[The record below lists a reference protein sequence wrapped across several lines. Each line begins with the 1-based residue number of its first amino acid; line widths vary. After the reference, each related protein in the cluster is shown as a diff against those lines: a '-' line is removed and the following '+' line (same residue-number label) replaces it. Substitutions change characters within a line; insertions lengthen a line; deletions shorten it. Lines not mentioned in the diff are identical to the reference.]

1 MPSPPSIALVA
12 ASSVVPRLD
21 LEAGADRLRSAG
33 CDVFLHPQCFD
44 THFTYAGS
52 DHQRAD
58 ALWQVANDDRFN
70 VIWLARGGYGAVRLL
85 PLLDQLTLA
94 HGPPPRKLLVGYSD
108 VTVLHEY
115 ARARWH
121 WPTLHAPMPAAAN
134 FGLYDPAHWRGLL
147 DLINGKHP
155 GRAWGER
162 PLKWLNTNPDSASS
176 PLAASRSGMPG
187 ESIELELIGGNL
199 SLWASIVGTP
209 YAPTPGKSRLIFFED
224 IGEKYYR
231 IDRMLTQI
239 RQAGLL
245 DGAAA
250 LLLGDFTNCDDDAPQ
265 LVRGPDDSKIPLRR
279 QFGKDEAITE
289 IFATLPLPVATGLP
303 VGHGPNFAPLPLGA
317 TYRATSDGAFELIH
331 WDWLVT

>member
-1 MPSPPSIALVA
+1 MASPPSIALVA

-21 LEAGADRLRSAG
+21 LEAGADRLRAAG
-33 CDVFLHPQCFD
+33 CDVFLHPQCFE

-52 DHQRAD
+52 DQQRAD
-58 ALWQVANDDRFN
+58 ALWQVASDDRFN
-70 VIWLARGGYGAVRLL
+70 IIWLARGGYGAVRLL
-85 PLLDQLTLA
+85 PFLDQLTA
-94 HGPPPRKLLVGYSD
+94 QHGPPPRKLLVGYSD

-115 ARARWH
+115 ARTRWR

-134 FGLYDPAHWRGLL
+134 FGLYDPTHWRALL

-162 PLKWLNTNPDSASS
+162 PLHWLNQPATA
-176 PLAASRSGMPG
+176 
-187 ESIELELIGGNL
+187 EVELIGGNL

-209 YAPTPGKSRLIFFED
+209 YAPAPGRNRLVFFED

-250 LLLGDFTNCDDDAPQ
+250 LVLGDFTNCDDDAPQ
-265 LVRGPDDSKIPLRR
+265 LVRGEGDTKIPLRR
-279 QFGKDEAITE
+279 QISKDEAITE

-303 VGHGPNFAPLPLGA
+303 VGHGPNFAPLPFGA
-317 TYRATSDGAFELIH
+317 TYRAADDGSFELIH